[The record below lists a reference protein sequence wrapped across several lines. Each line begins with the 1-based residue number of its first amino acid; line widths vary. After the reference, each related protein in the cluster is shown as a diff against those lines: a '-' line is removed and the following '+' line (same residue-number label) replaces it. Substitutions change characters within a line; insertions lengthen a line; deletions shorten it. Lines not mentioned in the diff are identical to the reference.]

1 MTPGAEIQEAR
12 AMRLIGADTVPANT
26 AAFNF
31 RLTGHG
37 WAVLDVQIGDK
48 ALTIDSFGDCSHAF
62 LDFLMGA
69 ISVADGQGYF
79 EFVLNGEPAGW
90 RWRLASRYDDRVGY
104 HTHLVVDL
112 FRDAFQLAGQQP
124 LETLLDAYVDADVL
138 ARAIGAGVEL
148 AFPDTADANGL
159 WGHPF
164 PSRALAALKA
174 GLATARTPIA
184 AFDFSQPYGEL
195 TAKPI

>member
-1 MTPGAEIQEAR
+1 MAPGAEIQEAR

-26 AAFNF
+26 AAFDF

-48 ALTIDSFGDCSHAF
+48 SLSIDSFGDCSHAF
-62 LDFLMGA
+62 LDFLMAA
-69 ISVADGQGYF
+69 ISAADGQGYF

-104 HTHLVVDL
+104 HTHLIVDL
-112 FRDAFQLAGQQP
+112 FRDAFQLADQQP
-124 LETLLDAYVDADVL
+124 VATLLEAYVDADVL
-138 ARAIGAGVEL
+138 ARAIGDGVEA
-148 AFPDTADANGL
+148 AFADTQAGDEL

-164 PSRALAALKA
+164 PSRAQAALKA
-174 GLATARTPIA
+174 ALATARTPIA
-184 AFDFSQPYGEL
+184 AFDFSQPYGQL
-195 TAKPI
+195 TAKPP